1 MFGQSPCLAAA
12 GIMLTD
18 RLLHYDDIIRIKAG
32 EIVPTDGVV
41 VEGHGTFDES
51 SLTGESVPVAKS
63 PGSSLTAGTKLQD
76 GQLDIAVTRLI
87 PENSISTIVD
97 AVSSS
102 STGSEYQ
109 DLADTMAGSLLP
121 VAGVCCLAAFLGWMF
136 VERFRRDQS
145 WGEAVI
151 SGVGYA
157 IAIAAVSCPC
167 ALAIAVIHDASF
179 EIDAESQV
187 TLVTS
192 VSMATTVQDG
202 ILFRSTHA
210 LLTAHTV
217 SAIAFDK
224 TGTLSQ
230 GLMTVQQTSYDQ
242 DPQSVQLIHAI
253 AAASKHPVSETAKRY
268 IGSQHELSQDTKGL
282 ENIEIVPGKGVTAF
296 FFGFPVMAGN
306 AEFTDTAHHPLVKEY
321 LSKGMTILAI
331 TLGGQLIGLFG
342 MKDQPRSGVNELVK
356 DLEGQ
361 GRQVSLVSGDNYS
374 AVHSFAETIG
384 ISHNNVHDSQT
395 PVSKG
400 EVVQHLKDDTPGL
413 VAFVGDGINDTIA
426 LSTADISIATG
437 SASNA
442 SSQIIILSS
451 DVPKAVYEIL
461 NTSRV
466 TRDHVVVSVSFCGV
480 YFAAAILLA
489 SGVTGWRI
497 PPAFAGLGELVSIL
511 PVLLVA
517 GHLALFKSVQRW
529 YERRAG
535 RKGFKERD

>member
-1 MFGQSPCLAAA
+1 
-12 GIMLTD
+12 
-18 RLLHYDDIIRIKAG
+18 
-32 EIVPTDGVV
+32 
-41 VEGHGTFDES
+41 
-51 SLTGESVPVAKS
+51 
-63 PGSSLTAGTKLQD
+63 LTAGTKLRD

-87 PENSISTIVD
+87 PENSVSTIVD

-109 DLADTMAGSLLP
+109 DLADRMAGWLLP
-121 VAGVCCLAAFLGWMF
+121 IAGICCLAAFLGWMF
-136 VERFRRDQS
+136 VKRFRRGQS

-167 ALAIAVIHDASF
+167 ALAIAVSHHVCF
-179 EIDAESQV
+179 EVHADSQV

-192 VSMATTVQDG
+192 VSMATTVQGG
-202 ILFRSTHA
+202 ILFRSTQA
-210 LLTAHTV
+210 LLTAHAV
-217 SAIAFDK
+217 KAMAFDK

-230 GLMTVQQTSYDQ
+230 GIMTVQQTSYDQ

-253 AAASKHPVSETAKRY
+253 TAASKHPVSETAKRY
-268 IGSQHELSQDTKGL
+268 IESQHELSQETKGL
-282 ENIEIVPGKGVTAF
+282 EDVDIVPGKGVTAT

-306 AEFTDTAHHPLVKEY
+306 AEFTDTTHHPLVKEY
-321 LSKGMTILAI
+321 LSKGMTILVI

-342 MKDQPRSGVNELVK
+342 MKDQPRSGVNELVTH
-356 DLEGQ
+356 LEGQ
-361 GRQVSLVSGDNYS
+361 GKQVSLVSGDNHS
-374 AVHSFAETIG
+374 AVHSFAQTIG
-384 ISHNNVHDSQT
+384 ISHNNVHASQT

-400 EVVQHLKDDTPGL
+400 EVVQHLKNSTPGL

-451 DVPKAVYEIL
+451 DVPKAVYQIL
-461 NTSRV
+461 NTSRM
-466 TRDHVVVSVSFCGV
+466 TRNHVMVSLSFCGV

-511 PVLLVA
+511 PVLLVGA
-517 GHLALFKSVQRW
+517 HLALYKSVQRLL
-529 YERRAG
+529 EVRAG
-535 RKGFKERD
+535 RAAF

>member
-1 MFGQSPCLAAA
+1 VA
-12 GIMLTD
+12 IIRLTK
-18 RLLHYDDIIRIKAG
+18 RLLHYDDIIRIKTG

-41 VEGHGTFDES
+41 VEGHGTVDES

-87 PENSISTIVD
+87 PENSVSTIVD

-109 DLADTMAGSLLP
+109 DLADRMAGWLLP
-121 VAGVCCLAAFLGWMF
+121 IAGICCLAAFLGWMF
-136 VERFRRDQS
+136 VERFRRGQS

-167 ALAIAVIHDASF
+167 ALAIAVSHHVCF
-179 EIDAESQV
+179 EVHADSQV

-202 ILFRSTHA
+202 ILFRSTQA
-210 LLTAHTV
+210 FLTAHAV
-217 SAIAFDK
+217 KAMAFDK

-230 GLMTVQQTSYDQ
+230 GIMTVQQTSHDQ
-242 DPQSVQLIHAI
+242 DPQCIQLIHAVT
-253 AAASKHPVSETAKRY
+253 AASKHPVSETAKRY
-268 IGSQHELSQDTKGL
+268 IESQYQLSQEIKGL
-282 ENIEIVPGKGVTAF
+282 EDVDIFPGKGVNAT

-306 AEFTDTAHHPLVKEY
+306 AEFTDTTHHPLVREY
-321 LSKGMTILAI
+321 LSKGMTILVI
-331 TLGGQLIGLFG
+331 TLGGQLISLFG
-342 MKDQPRSGVNELVK
+342 MKDQSRSWVNELVTH
-356 DLEGQ
+356 LEGQ
-361 GRQVSLVSGDNYS
+361 GKQVSLVSGDNHS
-374 AVHSFAETIG
+374 AVHSFAQTIG
-384 ISHNNVHDSQT
+384 ISHNNVHASQT

-400 EVVQHLKDDTPGL
+400 EVVQHLKDNTPGL

-442 SSQIIILSS
+442 SSQIIILAS
-451 DVPKAVYEIL
+451 DVPKAVYQIL
-461 NTSRV
+461 NTSRK
-466 TRDHVVVSVSFCGV
+466 TRNHVVVSLSSCGV

-497 PPAFAGLGELVSIL
+497 PPAFAGLGESVSIL
-511 PVLLVA
+511 PVLLVGA
-517 GHLALFKSVQRW
+517 HLALFKSVQRW
-529 YERRAG
+529 YEGRAG
-535 RKGFKERD
+535 RAAV